1 MTEGRKGG
9 RVIIGTWNGV
19 GVVMNWGG
27 RRDERKGGS
36 YHLGC
41 CARAGAAGREG
52 QVHLEEQVQV
62 ESASGKCRCRCK
74 VQVRLWSGEER
85 TVRKGTKS
93 QMKGGKEGP
102 SVRIQVLP
110 ILRNHTKGEC
120 HCLVLEESTTK

>member
-62 ESASGKCRCRCK
+62 ESASGKCRCRSRCRCGCG
-74 VQVRLWSGEER
+74 V
-85 TVRKGTKS
+85 VRKEQCEKVP
-93 QMKGGKEGP
+93 KAK
-102 SVRIQVLP
+102 
-110 ILRNHTKGEC
+110 
-120 HCLVLEESTTK
+120 